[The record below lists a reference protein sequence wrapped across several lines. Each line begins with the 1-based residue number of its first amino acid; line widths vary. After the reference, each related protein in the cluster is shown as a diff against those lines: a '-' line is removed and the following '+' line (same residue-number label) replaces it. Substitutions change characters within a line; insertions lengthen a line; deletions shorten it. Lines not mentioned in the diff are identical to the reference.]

1 MRAKIALALMMAPN
15 FSEKASSS
23 KDPPVPPEKKKKM
36 ITKREGILKIDYLFS
51 FGAFLKG
58 GRGALF

>member
-23 KDPPVPPEKKKKM
+23 KDPPVPPEKKKDDNK
-36 ITKREGILKIDYLFS
+36 KRGHFKD
-51 FGAFLKG
+51 
-58 GRGALF
+58 